1 MKLLIIRHGEP
12 DYDADWLTEK
22 GLQEAELLKQRL
34 AETAITAIYCSPLG
48 RARATAEPTLEKT
61 GLNSEICPWLREFDG
76 FIIDPETREKHIAWD
91 LMPRIWTAEPDYY
104 HNKNWLKTP
113 LMQSGNVREKYY
125 SVCSELDAVLKKHG
139 YERSGN
145 TYKVLRENRDTLAF
159 FCHFGVECVLLSHLL
174 GISPVPLWHGFCAQ
188 PSSVTELVTEER
200 EHGTAYF
207 RYLGFGD
214 ISHLYA
220 SNEAPS
226 FQARFCETYS
236 NFEERH

>member
-1 MKLLIIRHGEP
+1 MKLLIIRHGDP

-22 GLQEAELLKQRL
+22 GLREAELLKARL
-34 AETAITAIYCSPLG
+34 APLGITAVYCSPLG
-48 RARATAEPTLEKT
+48 RARATAEPTLKIT
-61 GLNSEICPWLREFDG
+61 GLSSEICPWLREFDG
-76 FIIDPETREKHIAWD
+76 FIIDPATGEKHIAWD
-91 LMPRIWTAEPDYY
+91 LMPRLWTAVPDYY

-113 LMQSGNVREKYY
+113 LMQSGNVRERYY
-125 SVCSELDAVLKKHG
+125 SVCSELDAVLRKHG
-139 YERSGN
+139 YNRSGN
-145 TYKVLRENRDTLAF
+145 TYNVLRESTDTVAF

-174 GISPVPLWHGFCAQ
+174 GISPVLLWHGFCAQ
-188 PSSVTELVTEER
+188 PSSVTTLVTEER
-200 EHGTAYF
+200 EQGTAYF
-207 RYLGFGD
+207 RCLEFGD